1 VEVPSWWA
9 ESQVSTM
16 PLFPASPASGWVR
29 RVDALCTWNALRVS
43 LQQFSHPVASASCPR
58 RPQEPPCPGKTSRH
72 CAEGEKVPKTEFY
85 LPQPCFTGLFQTA
98 TLELFPYQP
107 PPEARWAIAMDGGH
121 QQGEV
126 KRTRTQVSL
135 TRPSTCSWPI

>member
-1 VEVPSWWA
+1 
-9 ESQVSTM
+9 
-16 PLFPASPASGWVR
+16 
-29 RVDALCTWNALRVS
+29 
-43 LQQFSHPVASASCPR
+43 
-58 RPQEPPCPGKTSRH
+58 
-72 CAEGEKVPKTEFY
+72 VPKTEFY

-135 TRPSTCSWPI
+135 TRPSTCSGVGRVRECWLAVLPCFFLSPKLNFVLTMNK